1 MIQGY
6 SGGVSKI
13 AAGLSAVLLCVS
25 SLGLAGA
32 GVVEY
37 VVPIFNQPTSF
48 SDFASLDKDG
58 KTISCDDLSKQTK
71 NENLGIDEITGSYNL
86 KQCQLVVKKSI
97 DSHCSIY
104 ANNVYERISAM
115 DNSDIDLNQGN
126 ASVCSSQLDKKLGN
140 YNEDYNITEKGGEK
154 FLYIKK
160 YDLIILG
167 SKIGP
172 DTVGII
178 QSKLDNNLWY
188 VQFTAEDKSSDN
200 GYTQRFLYFTNK
212 DKATNFYTE
221 LKNIHNSDTAAT
233 TFGSALANSL
243 AHVQEKEKTNADS
256 QSDNK

>member
-13 AAGLSAVLLCVS
+13 AAGLSAVLL
-25 SLGLAGA
+25 SLSTLTLAGV

-37 VVPIFNQPTSF
+37 VVPVFNQPTSF
-48 SDFASLDKDG
+48 SDFVSLDKDG
-58 KTISCDDLSKQTK
+58 KAISCDDLSQHTK
-71 NENLGIDEITGSYNL
+71 NENLGLDEITNSYHL
-86 KQCQLVVKKSI
+86 KQCQLVVKKSTE
-97 DSHCSIY
+97 SHCSIY
-104 ANNVYERISAM
+104 ADTVYSRISAT

-126 ASVCSSQLDKKLGN
+126 ASLCSAQLDKKL
-140 YNEDYNITEKGGEK
+140 EDYNEAYSITEKGGEK

-172 DTVGII
+172 DTVSII

-188 VQFTAEDKSSDN
+188 VQFTAEDKNSDN

-212 DKATNFYTE
+212 DKATNFYTD
-221 LKNIHNSDTAAT
+221 LKNIHNSDTAST
-233 TFGSALANSL
+233 TFSNILSSSL
-243 AHVQEKEKTNADS
+243 AHAQEANKTTAMN